1 MIVRHF
7 AGALVF
13 ATNSETTCNEV
24 RSVETPVKE
33 PDEWNQIQNK
43 TNQNLSNEVLFLY
56 PEIRLVAVLHLTS
69 EFCHYEN
76 SEIQEE
82 IGCITI

>member
-1 MIVRHF
+1 MILRHF
-7 AGALVF
+7 AGVLVF

-43 TNQNLSNEVLFLY
+43 TNQNLSNEVLFIPLRN
-56 PEIRLVAVLHLTS
+56 P
-69 EFCHYEN
+69 YEN
-76 SEIQEE
+76 FSTANC
-82 IGCITI
+82 GYGM

>member
-1 MIVRHF
+1 MILRHF
-7 AGALVF
+7 ADTLVF

-43 TNQNLSNEVLFLY
+43 TNQNLSNEVLFRIMKPGRKVFWL
-56 PEIRLVAVLHLTS
+56 I
-69 EFCHYEN
+69 
-76 SEIQEE
+76 
-82 IGCITI
+82 

>member
-1 MIVRHF
+1 MILRHF
-7 AGALVF
+7 AGVLVF

-43 TNQNLSNEVLFLY
+43 TNQNLSNEVLFFY
-56 PEIRLVAVLHLTS
+56 TS
-69 EFCHYEN
+69 EKPLRKLFNRKLRLRHVKRTC
-76 SEIQEE
+76 
-82 IGCITI
+82 

>member
-1 MIVRHF
+1 MILRHF
-7 AGALVF
+7 AGVLVF

-56 PEIRLVAVLHLTS
+56 L
-69 EFCHYEN
+69 
-76 SEIQEE
+76 
-82 IGCITI
+82 